1 MSKIL
6 EEITAKGLHL
16 PNSVL
21 ENWGWEEGTK
31 VTIEHNNNNKT
42 IVISPREITAREI
55 SSRACI
61 FLLKK
66 VGDAAGVKTPV
77 RDGDKWRVTVVLPH
91 RKKDL
96 GQLTYTLDGFLVP
109 EESDSSEQLKA
120 KANED

>member
-1 MSKIL
+1 MSKING
-6 EEITAKGLHL
+6 ETTAKGLVL
-16 PNSVL
+16 PITIL
-21 ENWGWEEGTK
+21 KEWGFEEGMK
-31 VTIEHNNNNKT
+31 VVIEFHDNTISIKPAEVT
-42 IVISPREITAREI
+42 AQEIA
-55 SSRACI
+55 SRAST

-66 VGDAAGVKTPV
+66 VGDAMVVQTPV

-109 EESDSSEQLKA
+109 EESNTPEELTQ